1 MPSDNVCGAAVV
13 DKDSA
18 HIVSSEVHGILS
30 DVGTNDE
37 GVVVRVVLKPEIS
50 LGERDWNMGP
60 RGVEVFAFAY
70 MQDRVKVFFPLPL
83 HLVYRSFDPPEMA
96 LITFTMPLAGSLA
109 LSGTWPGSS
118 FGGGGR
124 KVGACGAG
132 GCCHACC
139 GAEGVGACGSWG
151 AEGAGSAGGVYVGL

>member
-60 RGVEVFAFAY
+60 RGVEVFAFAN
-70 MQDRVKVFFPLPL
+70 V
-83 HLVYRSFDPPEMA
+83 
-96 LITFTMPLAGSLA
+96 
-109 LSGTWPGSS
+109 
-118 FGGGGR
+118 
-124 KVGACGAG
+124 
-132 GCCHACC
+132 
-139 GAEGVGACGSWG
+139 
-151 AEGAGSAGGVYVGL
+151 